1 MQRHFNAMQS
11 EQGCQFPLARS
22 RDSQLLDT
30 KALSAVPVRWDLA
43 DYFIWRVLAGGLAT
57 QTIVSSRPLASIEQ
71 SMSWALRM
79 ASEGVAPAAVAQC
92 TIPLKLTHTSY
103 LLRVCSMEEWRR
115 IPTRSMDPTTMIKRI

>member
-1 MQRHFNAMQS
+1 MQRHLNAMQS
-11 EQGCQFPLARS
+11 EQGCQFPAARR

-30 KALSAVPVRWDLA
+30 KTLA
-43 DYFIWRVLAGGLAT
+43 TIPMRPDAADHFTWRVLAGGLAT

-103 LLRVCSMEEWRR
+103 LLRV
-115 IPTRSMDPTTMIKRI
+115 